1 MVDPNEL
8 QGLLKG
14 LMAEHDALVQQR
26 EIVRQQEEA
35 LQKQGSELD
44 RKIAGLKQ
52 SLQGL
57 SLYSTAKNE
66 PPALTETKPS
76 IADVMKTF
84 SIGNL
89 DKPTTTRRTLTECCR
104 DILSRSGE
112 WMSALQVRQSLHAA
126 GFDFSEYKS
135 NPLSSIHITLK
146 RIVESGQAWSHAT
159 SENETL
165 YKWKK
170 EGETVPPLA
179 ESPTASH
186 PFATATER
194 VAAKAAERIA
204 AARRTEAQR
213 VAAVKRQQGDR

>member
-1 MVDPNEL
+1 MVDMNEL
-8 QGLLKG
+8 QALLKG
-14 LMAEHDALVQQR
+14 LMAEHDSLVQQR

-35 LQKQGSELD
+35 LKKQGIELD
-44 RKIAGLKQ
+44 RKIGGLKQ

-76 IADVMKTF
+76 IADTLKQFTL
-84 SIGNL
+84 G
-89 DKPTTTRRTLTECCR
+89 PTSTRRTLTECCR
-104 DILSRSGE
+104 DILMRSGE
-112 WMSALQVRQSLHAA
+112 WMSALRVRQSLHAA

-146 RIVESGQAWSHAT
+146 RIVEGGQAWSHAS
-159 SENETL
+159 SENDTF

-179 ESPTASH
+179 ESPTVGH
-186 PFATATER
+186 PAAKATER
-194 VAAKAAERIA
+194 LAAKVAEKIT